1 MQPWVLHDLRRT
13 AASGL
18 AALGVQLPVIEK
30 VHNHQSG
37 SFRGVC
43 GVYQRHRY
51 AAEKKAALDLWA
63 AHVSGARFELDTGA
77 GNRFAAR
84 RGAWHLDA
92 KVFNDLAETP
102 GVEITIKRKSSDL
115 MHLKSYQIDG
125 RLLRTGA
132 ANFSASG
139 LKRQDND
146 LIVIESPGAA
156 ASFKRNFEAR
166 YASGG

>member
-1 MQPWVLHDLRRT
+1 MRRPLFST
-13 AASGL
+13 ASAS
-18 AALGVQLPVIEK
+18 P
-30 VHNHQSG
+30 
-37 SFRGVC
+37 
-43 GVYQRHRY
+43 
-51 AAEKKAALDLWA
+51 
-63 AHVSGARFELDTGA
+63 
-77 GNRFAAR
+77 
-84 RGAWHLDA
+84 A

-102 GVEITIKRKSSDL
+102 GVEIRVKHETSAP

-156 ASFKRNFEAR
+156 ASFKRNFNAR
-166 YASGG
+166 FASGEALAAGMKGIVIAPRKEHRER